1 MAPVNGIGAAGPV
14 KTAPRPSS
22 SIRPASTIIPA
33 LPLNFPQRPTAKR
46 PSIAADPAPSPKA
59 PNGTPSPQEKLAARP
74 AGPGQELRNG
84 AGSALNKSPNN
95 NNNNNSSS
103 SSSSSHSASA
113 SASVS
118 SPSGASTQAAT
129 NTPAGSSEA
138 TTEER
143 EKDTPTVSSIAPDRR
158 PSVTMPRRRP
168 SAQPDASFGPM
179 GAAPGPGPGPG
190 PGPEGLAPAAG
201 HPALV
206 HRPAYHQ
213 AHPSNG
219 SMVFGGFHDSNASSP
234 APRSGGLFPPPGLL
248 PYPRPPVDLFQGSQ
262 SSLQA
267 DDHAFP
273 PYHAVNGHGAPPAG
287 PIPPPPMN
295 GTVLRGPV
303 VPPSPMYQDLHDQED
318 ALSFLRHGI
327 TDTTFNDC
335 MLEVC
340 FVDSTEFQDHPGYQQ
355 LHKVL
360 RAPAHRFILSRSP
373 TLLGIMKSQGTAP
386 GGVVFLDV
394 KDEYMRSDVFW
405 YSLRAL
411 YGWSFADGF
420 LHTELQLRD
429 ARDDMK
435 TALSYVATARYLQ
448 LPWVY
453 PVAVH
458 RVARLLHW
466 NTIDLAVKFV
476 SQIAAMSP
484 RHDGSSIP
492 ELAEHVLAF
501 LVHNFPVDFVLDA
514 DAGDCYGFP
523 RLPAAAPPAPKKENG
538 APGIANGTS
547 NGTHSRQASKTQAQL
562 PRNPRL
568 SSNHRLSQIKFGD
581 LSPSK
586 DGASTPR
593 SPTSADKVLSG
604 ILLNLPFELLKRVLE
619 HPSLGK
625 LSGEL
630 TPASRQSIITGVV
643 AEREARRL
651 RVLENKGDARLRAYQ
666 ERVENAS
673 APVLVVTQVD
683 DYWVNNLG
691 FKEEVFPGDA
701 PFLVHTWSM
710 GPPSSASS

>member
-1 MAPVNGIGAAGPV
+1 MAPVNGIGAAGPM
-14 KTAPRPSS
+14 KTAARPSS
-22 SIRPASTIIPA
+22 SVRPTTIIPA
-33 LPLNFPQRPTAKR
+33 LPLNFPQRPTTKR
-46 PSIAADPAPSPKA
+46 PSIVADTALSPKVT
-59 PNGTPSPQEKLAARP
+59 NGTKSPEEKTALRP

-84 AGSALNKSPNN
+84 NSTVKKSPNN
-95 NNNNNSSS
+95 TG
-103 SSSSSHSASA
+103 
-113 SASVS
+113 VS
-118 SPSGASTQAAT
+118 SPSGVSTQAAT
-129 NTPAGSSEA
+129 NTPTGSSEVA
-138 TTEER
+138 TEER
-143 EKDTPTVSSIAPDRR
+143 EKETPTVSSTVPDRR

-168 SAQPDASFGPM
+168 SAQPDPSFGPM
-179 GAAPGPGPGPG
+179 AAAPGPGPGPG
-190 PGPEGLAPAAG
+190 PGPEGLPPTA

-213 AHPSNG
+213 THPSNG
-219 SMVFGGFHDSNASSP
+219 SMIFGGFHDSNASSP

-248 PYPRPPVDLFQGSQ
+248 PYPPPPVDLFQGSQ

-267 DDHAFP
+267 EDHGFP

-295 GTVLRGPV
+295 GTALRGPV
-303 VPPSPMYQDLHDQED
+303 VPPSPIYQDLQDQED

-327 TDTTFNDC
+327 MDNTFNDC
-335 MLEVC
+335 MLEVR
-340 FVDSTEFQDHPGYQQ
+340 FTDSKEFQDHPGYRQ

-373 TLLGIMKSQGTAP
+373 TLLGLMKSQGTAP
-386 GGVVFLDV
+386 GGVVVLVV
-394 KDEYMRSDVFW
+394 KDEYIRSDVFW

-420 LHTELQLRD
+420 LHTDLQLRD

-448 LPWVY
+448 LRWVY

-476 SQIAAMSP
+476 SQIAATSP

-492 ELAEHVLAF
+492 ELADQVLAF
-501 LVHNFPVDFVLDA
+501 LIHNFPVDFILDT
-514 DAGDCYGFP
+514 DAGDYGCP
-523 RLPAAAPPAPKKENG
+523 RLPRAAPSAPKTENNT
-538 APGIANGTS
+538 PTIANGTS

-568 SSNHRLSQIKFGD
+568 SSNLRLSQIKFGD
-581 LSPSK
+581 LSPAK
-586 DGASTPR
+586 DGNAPR
-593 SPTSADKVLSG
+593 APTSTDKVLSR

-630 TPASRQSIITGVV
+630 TPALRQSIITDVI

-651 RVLENKGDARLRAYQ
+651 RVLEKKGDARLRAYQ

-673 APVLVVTQVD
+673 APVLVVAQMD
-683 DYWVNNLG
+683 DYWVNNMG